1 MGLPGVQPKL
11 YPGDI
16 MGLPA
21 YNPNYT
27 PGPIIAT
34 RNYTPGNPEPIHSPA
49 EPIFIEYSQRCFT
62 APSLVRS
69 RRRGRN
75 RSRRRSRGRQAPFA
89 GAVCVRQLRFRHNCS
104 FGALL
109 YR

>member
-34 RNYTPGNPEPIHSPA
+34 RIYTPGNPEPIHSPA

-62 APSLVRS
+62 APSLV
-69 RRRGRN
+69 
-75 RSRRRSRGRQAPFA
+75 RRRSRGRQAPFA

>member
-1 MGLPGVQPKL
+1 
-11 YPGDI
+11 

-62 APSLVRS
+62 APSLVRKIVVEHS
-69 RRRGRN
+69 YPIAPGLGRG
-75 RSRRRSRGRQAPFA
+75 RRRSRCQAPFA
-89 GAVCVRQLRFRHNCS
+89 GAVCVRQLRFRH
-104 FGALL
+104 
-109 YR
+109 

>member
-1 MGLPGVQPKL
+1 MPETELANTALRIFDENGYCRGVN
-11 YPGDI
+11 GFGI
-16 MGLPA
+16 
-21 YNPNYT
+21 
-27 PGPIIAT
+27 
-34 RNYTPGNPEPIHSPA
+34 YTPGNPEPIYSPA

-62 APSLVRS
+62 APSLVRRRS